1 VRGQQWQYQIKEVA
15 VNRPGIEPN
24 LAATALRRSDLNPSR
39 IALIF
44 EEQEIRYD
52 EFGDRVRRLASLLR
66 AGGVCV
72 GDRVGYLGFNHPA
85 QLETMFAAQALGA
98 IFVPLNYRLTAQEL
112 TFIVNDAGIHT
123 LMVDD
128 ALQPVLAPAR
138 ENLCCRHYFSSESE
152 VAGWRHLMSER
163 AAVEPLAEVVSVDQ
177 HDVAVIMY
185 TSGTTGLPKGA
196 MLTHGNILWNNINA
210 MLAFGGSR
218 DDVILTAAPL
228 FHIGGLNVMT
238 LGSFH
243 TGSTVVL
250 QRNFD
255 AAKVLADFERYRVS
269 HMFGAPAMFLFMSQ
283 HPSFATTDLGSVKSL
298 ICGAAPVPESLIEL
312 YAARGVDFC
321 QGYGLTETAPFS
333 SFLTPEWGISKLGSA
348 GQAPLYSATRIVDTN
363 NQPVPAGE
371 RGEICLRGPN
381 IMKGYWNRPEATAEA
396 IDGEGWF
403 HSGDV
408 GYFDDDGFLFIC
420 DRLKDMVISGGENV
434 YPAEVEGALYKHES
448 IAEVAVIGLPDEKW
462 GEAVTAV
469 VALHD
474 GRQLTLEELREFA
487 QPMLARY
494 KLPLR
499 LHVVAAL
506 PRNPAGKVLKFVLK
520 DDLQK

>member
-1 VRGQQWQYQIKEVA
+1 MH
-15 VNRPGIEPN
+15 RPSVEPS
-24 LAATALRRSDLNPSR
+24 LAGTMLRRARLNPER
-39 IALIF
+39 TALIF
-44 EEQEIRYD
+44 EEQSFSYG
-52 EFGDRVRRLASLLR
+52 EFAERVLRLSSLLKS
-66 AGGVCV
+66 GGVCV

-85 QLETMFAAQALGA
+85 LLETMFAAQALGA

-112 TFIVNDAGIHT
+112 TFIINDAGIHT
-123 LMVDD
+123 LVVDD
-128 ALQPVLAPAR
+128 ATRPVLEPALGD
-138 ENLCCRHYFSSESE
+138 LCCQQFFSSENSAE
-152 VAGWRHLMSER
+152 GWRHLPTER
-163 AAVEPLAEVVSVDQ
+163 GEAELLGDAVSVDM

-196 MLTHGNILWNNINA
+196 MLTHGNIVWNNINA
-210 MLAFGGSR
+210 QLAFGGSR

-250 QRNFD
+250 LRNFD
-255 AAKVLADFERYRVS
+255 PAQVLIDFERYQVS

-283 HPSFATTDLGSVKSL
+283 HPSFATTNLDAVRVLL
-298 ICGAAPVPESLIEL
+298 CGAAPVPESLIEL
-312 YAARGVDFC
+312 YAARGINFC

-333 SFLTPEWGISKLGSA
+333 SFLTPEWGITKLGSA
-348 GQAPLYSATRIVDTN
+348 GQAPLYSDTRIVDEN
-363 NQPVPAGE
+363 NQPVAAGV
-371 RGEICLRGPN
+371 RGEICMRGPN
-381 IMKGYWNRPEATAEA
+381 IMKGYWNRPEATAAA
-396 IDGEGWF
+396 IDAEGWF

-408 GYFDDDGFLFIC
+408 GYFDEDGFLFIC

-434 YPAEVEGALYKHES
+434 YPAEVEGALYKHDS
-448 IAEVAVIGLPDEKW
+448 IAEVAVIGLPDERW

-474 GRQLTLEELREFA
+474 GHELTLEELRDFA
-487 QPMLARY
+487 EPMLARY

-499 LHVVAAL
+499 LHVVDAL

-520 DDLQK
+520 ENLQE

>member
-1 VRGQQWQYQIKEVA
+1 

-24 LAATALRRSDLNPSR
+24 LAAALLRRAELNPAR

-44 EEQEIRYD
+44 EEQEICYD
-52 EFGDRVRRLASLLR
+52 EFSERVRRLSSLLR
-66 AGGVCV
+66 AGGVCI
-72 GDRVGYLGFNHPA
+72 GDRVGYLGLNHPA
-85 QLETMFAAQALGA
+85 LLETMFAAQALGA

-112 TFIVNDAGIHT
+112 TFIINDAGIHS
-123 LMVDD
+123 LVVDD
-128 ALQPVLAPAR
+128 ATRPVLEPALGG
-138 ENLCCRHYFSSESE
+138 LCCKQRFTSES
-152 VAGWRHLMSER
+152 AADGWRHMPTER
-163 AAVEPLAEVVSVDQ
+163 ASAEPLAAVVSVDV

-196 MLTHGNILWNNINA
+196 MLTHGNIMWNNINS
-210 MLAFGGSR
+210 MFAFGGSR
-218 DDVILTAAPL
+218 EDVILTAAPL

-243 TGSTVVL
+243 IGSTVVL
-250 QRNFD
+250 LRNFD
-255 AAKVLADFERYRVS
+255 AAQVLADIERYNVS

-283 HPSFATTDLGSVKSL
+283 HPVFATTDLASIRTL
-298 ICGAAPVPESLIEL
+298 LCGAAPVPESLIQL
-312 YAARGVDFC
+312 YAARGIAFC
-321 QGYGLTETAPFS
+321 QGYGLTETSPFS
-333 SFLTPEWGISKLGSA
+333 AFLTPEWSSSKLGSA
-348 GQAPLYSATRIVDTN
+348 GQPPLFSDTRIVDNN
-363 NQPVPAGE
+363 NQPVPVGE

-381 IMKGYWNRPEATAEA
+381 IMKGYWNRPEATASA

-434 YPAEVEGALYKHES
+434 YPAEVESALYKHEA
-448 IAEVAVIGLPDEKW
+448 IAEVAVIGLPDDKW

-474 GRQLTLEELREFA
+474 GHQLTLEELREFA
-487 QPMLARY
+487 LPMLARY

-499 LHVVAAL
+499 LHVVNAL